1 MNEEFKSAVSL
12 YESGQ
17 LSKSKKI
24 CEKILKT
31 NSNHFDSLRLL
42 SIIEYLKKNY
52 QEANKLIDSAIKI
65 SPNNAM
71 IYNDKGTILINLKKL
86 EDALKNFDKAINPVV
101 SSNLYSL
108 SFLGFFCLL
117 YMFVRK
123 FRIKVI

>member
-52 QEANKLIDSAIKI
+52 QEALKLINSAIKI
-65 SPNNAM
+65 NSNNA
-71 IYNDKGTILINLKKL
+71 IVYNDKGILYL
-86 EDALKNFDKAINPVV
+86 
-101 SSNLYSL
+101 
-108 SFLGFFCLL
+108 
-117 YMFVRK
+117 
-123 FRIKVI
+123 